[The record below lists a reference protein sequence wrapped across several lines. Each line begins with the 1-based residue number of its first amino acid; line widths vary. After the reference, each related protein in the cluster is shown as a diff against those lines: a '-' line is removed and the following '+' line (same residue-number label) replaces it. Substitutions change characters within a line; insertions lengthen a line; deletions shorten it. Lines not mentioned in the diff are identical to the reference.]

1 MLNVNYII
9 SFLKYQNYWKS
20 FIVYL
25 HEKKINQKFHENII
39 TCCMCIRD
47 RSDIFKWNFPIYDY
61 LCIWAINDI
70 QVPTTREK
78 SHINEDFTIKE
89 VKCLQAFAF
98 SKNEFSIF
106 LQPGWKRNMQYTF
119 TIFEVFISQYV
130 DARTCSKLKCLEIF
144 AVFICI
150 LNISTGK
157 NEEVENRRL
166 WISFPSNDFMLCI
179 NVS

>member
-1 MLNVNYII
+1 MLRCNCLIFQVI
-9 SFLKYQNYWKS
+9 SV
-20 FIVYL
+20 FIGKLDIFSRLFVRKNCIL
-25 HEKKINQKFHENII
+25 RTINNEVL
-39 TCCMCIRD
+39 
-47 RSDIFKWNFPIYDY
+47 SDIFKWNFPIYDY